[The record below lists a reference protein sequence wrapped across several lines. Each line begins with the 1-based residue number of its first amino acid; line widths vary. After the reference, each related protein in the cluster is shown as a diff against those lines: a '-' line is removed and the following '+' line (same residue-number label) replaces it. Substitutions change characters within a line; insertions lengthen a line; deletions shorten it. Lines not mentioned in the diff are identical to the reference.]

1 MQDLVSLSLRNLT
14 THQQRVKLLQSHG
27 PSITQ
32 ECLLLAVLTSLL
44 QWTTKPLLGILND
57 RDTSNMQNPRLQPL
71 KEGTFF
77 GQFKIVCNPEKWHR
91 GTDAVSRNPAPETK
105 TFVSRIFITNKQVD
119 NFNTNHDTIFE
130 TLLVAHLEKISNG
143 AITADHDIEAYQNV
157 EQ

>member
-1 MQDLVSLSLRNLT
+1 MSL
-14 THQQRVKLLQSHG
+14 
-27 PSITQ
+27 
-32 ECLLLAVLTSLL
+32 
-44 QWTTKPLLGILND
+44 
-57 RDTSNMQNPRLQPL
+57 NP
-71 KEGTFF
+71 
-77 GQFKIVCNPEKWHR
+77 V
-91 GTDAVSRNPAPETK
+91 PETK